1 MSSYLINVDK
11 SAFLMSASYVAPQII
26 RYEILTVLMFESPD
40 FGLDRKKALIFYTS
54 PLDQTEKKFSI
65 LELLAGNIQD
75 IAYNSPWFVM
85 TEPEYYSDT
94 GWHYKSSASSLLML
108 SNALWSGIS
117 VVSNRVP
124 QAQSSPNREII
135 SAVWRQCHCYFR
147 SPKSPSPSPSI
158 FLAALPSPRVFPT
171 FSLYLRLCPL
181 KAQSHHPLWLDAL
194 APPPFCKLC
203 C

>member
-1 MSSYLINVDK
+1 
-11 SAFLMSASYVAPQII
+11 
-26 RYEILTVLMFESPD
+26 MFESPD
-40 FGLDRKKALIFYTS
+40 FGSERKRSFNLLHFSFGSNRKIFN
-54 PLDQTEKKFSI
+54 I
-65 LELLAGNIQD
+65 LELLAGNIQHRT
-75 IAYNSPWFVM
+75 YNSPWFVM
-85 TEPEYYSDT
+85 TEPEYYSDI

-147 SPKSPSPSPSI
+147 SPESPSPSTSMSI
-158 FLAALPSPRVFPT
+158 FLAALPSPRVFST
-171 FSLYLRLCPL
+171 FSLYLQLCPL

-194 APPPFCKLC
+194 APPPLL
-203 C
+203 